1 MKIINYTKEK
11 KLIQNAASFL
21 GSSLEDPSS
30 VALNVPLEEYDL
42 SPQSRFSEAL
52 AMAKKGSVVPW
63 RMARKLVAGRMAGQL
78 LGSMAGS
85 RLV

>member
-63 RMARKLVAGRMAGQL
+63 RMAGQL
-78 LGSMAGS
+78 LGSTAGS